1 MPTISLCMIVKNEE
15 ANLACCLDSV
25 ADLVDEIII
34 VDTGSTDRTV
44 EIASR
49 YTEKVYSYSWRD
61 DFSDARNES
70 FSRAAMDYCMWMDAD
85 DVLEGTQRD
94 GFLQLKRTLS
104 PDADM
109 IRLRF
114 IRKTHCQKDF
124 MLWRVSAR
132 LGGVSGIDFNVLGN
146 PAELVR
152 KLKMNADIAVFVNL
166 DMVYQFNQD
175 FAGQL
180 FDVLIFRKGYQRGM
194 LLVNAV

>member
-124 MLWRVSAR
+124 MLWRGSAR
-132 LGGVSGIDFNVLGN
+132 LGGVSGVDFNVLGN

-166 DMVYQFNQD
+166 DMVYQFNQN

-180 FDVLIFRKGYQRGM
+180 FDVLIFCKSYQRGM

>member
-109 IRLRF
+109 IMMRYHTAFDEEGRPTFSYFRERWIRNCPEYRWEGEVHEVIAPRVRSFILMSRF
-114 IRKTHCQKDF
+114 HTGRRDRVIRT
-124 MLWRVSAR
+124 
-132 LGGVSGIDFNVLGN
+132 GI
-146 PAELVR
+146 
-152 KLKMNADIAVFVNL
+152 
-166 DMVYQFNQD
+166 
-175 FAGQL
+175 
-180 FDVLIFRKGYQRGM
+180 
-194 LLVNAV
+194 

>member
-124 MLWRVSAR
+124 MLWRGSAR
-132 LGGVSGIDFNVLGN
+132 LGGVSGVDFNVLGN

>member
-124 MLWRVSAR
+124 MLWRGSAR
-132 LGGVSGIDFNVLGN
+132 LGGVSGVDFNVLGN

-152 KLKMNADIAVFVNL
+152 KLKVNTDIAVFVNL